1 LFDFDY
7 ATRRNTGADRIHNRI
22 GCADHDRASAM
33 LDIASEIHTCVDRT
47 SSHAQA
53 SWDTRMTAD
62 ALSDVLKT
70 VRLTGA
76 AFFDVVAKAP
86 WVAESLPRAMLLPKI
101 LPGAEHLIAYHVLT
115 EGRCVANI
123 IGEEP
128 VTVEAGEVIVFTRG
142 DPHVLSSSPGMR
154 ADSVPA
160 DKFAAAIAGQ
170 LPFSINYGGDGAVS
184 AKVVCGFLACDA
196 RPFNPLLDNLP
207 PVIKVRDREGDD
219 ASWLGQFIRLATM
232 ESAEKRVGGE
242 GVLAKLSELMF
253 IEVIRRYLAD
263 LPPEQAGW
271 LAGLRDPFVG
281 KALSLMHASPQRGW
295 TIEILAKDVGLSRS
309 VLAERFADLVGMP
322 PMHYL
327 ANWRMQLAAGL
338 LSGGKVNIAT
348 VAAETGY
355 ASEAAFSRAF
365 KKIVGV
371 PPSDWRRR
379 TENDGSDSEGVSG

>member
-1 LFDFDY
+1 
-7 ATRRNTGADRIHNRI
+7 
-22 GCADHDRASAM
+22 
-33 LDIASEIHTCVDRT
+33 
-47 SSHAQA
+47 
-53 SWDTRMTAD
+53 MTAD